1 MAVHTRLTKR
11 EISDILRVYRIGNL
25 LNFSGIQEGIENTNY
40 KIKTT
45 NNYYILTIFEER
57 VNKKNLPFFLN
68 LMLNNKPLLLNLI
81 LFVSFVALISAFF
94 IEYVL
99 GHQPCNLCILERIP
113 YLLAIVIILLN
124 YKFSQFEKLFLV
136 LLIIVFFTATIM
148 SVYHFGIEQGF
159 IEESLVCDLKDGS
172 GATSKEAILK
182 QLQEQKV
189 SCKDVTFKIF
199 GLSLTTYNI
208 VISVLIT
215 INTLK
220 IYLNDAKSN

>member
-1 MAVHTRLTKR
+1 
-11 EISDILRVYRIGNL
+11 
-25 LNFSGIQEGIENTNY
+25 
-40 KIKTT
+40 
-45 NNYYILTIFEER
+45 
-57 VNKKNLPFFLN
+57 
-68 LMLNNKPLLLNLI
+68 MLNNKSLLLNLI

-113 YLLAIVIILLN
+113 YVVAIVIILLN

-136 LLIIVFFTATIM
+136 LLIIVFLTATIL

-159 IEESLVCDLKDGS
+159 IEESLVCDLKNSS
-172 GATSKEAILK
+172 GVTSKEEILK

-208 VISVLIT
+208 VISILIT

-220 IYLNDAKSN
+220 IYLNYAKSK

>member
-1 MAVHTRLTKR
+1 
-11 EISDILRVYRIGNL
+11 
-25 LNFSGIQEGIENTNY
+25 
-40 KIKTT
+40 
-45 NNYYILTIFEER
+45 
-57 VNKKNLPFFLN
+57 
-68 LMLNNKPLLLNLI
+68 MLNNKSLLLKLI

-113 YLLAIVIILLN
+113 YVVAIVIILLN

-136 LLIIVFFTATIM
+136 LLIIVFLTATIL

-159 IEESLVCDLKDGS
+159 IEESLVCDLKNGS
-172 GATSKEAILK
+172 GVTSKEEILK
-182 QLQEQKV
+182 QLQEKKV

-208 VISVLIT
+208 VISLLIT

-220 IYLNDAKSN
+220 IYLNYAKSK

>member
-1 MAVHTRLTKR
+1 
-11 EISDILRVYRIGNL
+11 
-25 LNFSGIQEGIENTNY
+25 
-40 KIKTT
+40 
-45 NNYYILTIFEER
+45 
-57 VNKKNLPFFLN
+57 
-68 LMLNNKPLLLNLI
+68 MLNNKSLLLNII

-136 LLIIVFFTATIM
+136 LLIIVFLTATIL

-159 IEESLVCDLKDGS
+159 IEESLVCDLKNGS
-172 GATSKEAILK
+172 GVTSKEEILK

-208 VISVLIT
+208 VISILIT

-220 IYLNDAKSN
+220 IYLNYAKSK

>member
-1 MAVHTRLTKR
+1 
-11 EISDILRVYRIGNL
+11 
-25 LNFSGIQEGIENTNY
+25 
-40 KIKTT
+40 
-45 NNYYILTIFEER
+45 
-57 VNKKNLPFFLN
+57 
-68 LMLNNKPLLLNLI
+68 MLNNKSLLLNLI

-113 YLLAIVIILLN
+113 YVVAIVIILLN

-136 LLIIVFFTATIM
+136 LLIIVFLTATIL

-159 IEESLVCDLKDGS
+159 IEESLVCDLKNGS
-172 GATSKEAILK
+172 GVTSKEEILK

-208 VISVLIT
+208 VISILIT

-220 IYLNDAKSN
+220 IYLNYAKSK